1 VFFSSSERYVSTTLH
16 LLTKASIHPFHSS
29 VSSLLHDMQYVTK
42 ASSTVRAALKEP
54 AKSKAMAQEVF
65 SYNRS
70 QWVDGQQGAKTMVD
84 GLKAVGK

>member
-1 VFFSSSERYVSTTLH
+1 MSTPTTFWRLAGVSYV
-16 LLTKASIHPFHSS
+16 
-29 VSSLLHDMQYVTK
+29 QYVTK